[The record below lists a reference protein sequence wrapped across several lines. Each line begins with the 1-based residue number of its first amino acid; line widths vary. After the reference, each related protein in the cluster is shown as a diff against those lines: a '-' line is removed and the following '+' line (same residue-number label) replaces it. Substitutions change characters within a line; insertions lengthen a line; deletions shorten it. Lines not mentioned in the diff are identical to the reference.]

1 MNDKT
6 CITIEPLNNK
16 TVIFIVG
23 NGPTVTFNDNVTVYT
38 YPKVNYLDLNEKSI
52 KTENIIFKIIK
63 NIKNTLKRV

>member
-6 CITIEPLNNK
+6 CFTIEPLNNK

-38 YPKVNYLDLNEKSI
+38 YPRVNYLDLNEKSL
-52 KTENIIFKIIK
+52 KTEQIILKLLKI
-63 NIKNTLKRV
+63 LKIH